1 MYSLVILGD
10 ATLRAFPVSR
20 LIFAKVKQNRAIIVE
35 RGCSFLFS
43 PMFFKHSVAINWV
56 CKVKPYRGLAS
67 AKEICSRPWEERVVV
82 HRLHTCLHHYL
93 NGVPNAYRACILTLP
108 SLQSLRFSHRGE
120 RDTRVS
126 GDEAQWTTGRRKSR
140 APYRPFQLERRLDRR
155 QHTYV
160 FVTCHVFKVEFT
172 VQSKQLPGSFF
183 STTSSTMWEKTFDL
197 TVLFET
203 INSASL

>member
-10 ATLRAFPVSR
+10 ATLGAFPVSR
-20 LIFAKVKQNRAIIVE
+20 LIFAKVKQNGAILVE

-56 CKVKPYRGLAS
+56 FKVKPYRGLAS
-67 AKEICSRPWEERVVV
+67 AKEICSRPWEEGVVV
-82 HRLHTCLHHYL
+82 HRLHTCVHHKCVSSMHAL
-93 NGVPNAYRACILTLP
+93 L

-120 RDTRVS
+120 PDTRVS

-140 APYRPFQLERRLDRR
+140 APYRLFQLKRRLDRR
-155 QHTYV
+155 QQTYV

-183 STTSSTMWEKTFDL
+183 FTTSSTMWEKTFDL
-197 TVLFET
+197 TVLFEA

>member
-1 MYSLVILGD
+1 M
-10 ATLRAFPVSR
+10 
-20 LIFAKVKQNRAIIVE
+20 
-35 RGCSFLFS
+35 
-43 PMFFKHSVAINWV
+43 
-56 CKVKPYRGLAS
+56 
-67 AKEICSRPWEERVVV
+67 VV
-82 HRLHTCLHHYL
+82 HRLHTCIHHKC
-93 NGVPNAYRACILTLP
+93 VSSMHAYAAFSSVACSKRSDSGERCEVKKAMKSRGELGREVRFPLSPLP
-108 SLQSLRFSHRGE
+108 LPRFYFFALLFTSHRSPLSERLEQAISSVASLRFSHRGE

-183 STTSSTMWEKTFDL
+183 FTTSSTM
-197 TVLFET
+197 
-203 INSASL
+203 